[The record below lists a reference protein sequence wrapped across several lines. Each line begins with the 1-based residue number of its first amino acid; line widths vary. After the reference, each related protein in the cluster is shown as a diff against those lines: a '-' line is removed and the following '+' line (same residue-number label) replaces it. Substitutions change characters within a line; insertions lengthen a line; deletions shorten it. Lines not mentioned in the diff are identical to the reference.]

1 MDEATQQFVEK
12 VEEQQN
18 KYLVLNG
25 KYAGLT
31 IWLKD
36 LSPDFYTK
44 MQKVYGVVKL
54 PKPPKYEARTAS
66 GRVEE
71 HYMDE
76 LAAQQTVGGEVK
88 WLAYQ
93 QDLQEARAAQND
105 RVTMAMFY
113 YSVDF
118 ELPQDGWE
126 TEHHF
131 LGLNVPLDEQQKRA
145 HFLSVELDPTDI
157 AGLMA
162 QIMRKVGIN
171 EELVKEAE
179 DSFRGA
185 IRNQP
190 GQTGAMEDA
199 GGDQIGATQRPLATH
214 RSVRGSR
221 GGR

>member
-1 MDEATQQFVEK
+1 MTDE
-12 VEEQQN
+12 
-18 KYLVLNG
+18 VLEIAQDDPNRYVVHNG

-31 IWLKD
+31 IWLKE

-44 MQKVYGVVKL
+44 MQKVYGTVKI

-76 LAAQQTVGGEVK
+76 LAAQQTPGGEAK

-113 YSVDF
+113 YAVDF
-118 ELPQDGWE
+118 ELPDDGWE

-131 LGLNVPLDEQQKRA
+131 LGLTVPLDEQQKRA
-145 HFLSVELDPTDI
+145 HFLTVELDPVDI

-162 QIMRKVGIN
+162 KTMRKVGIN

-185 IRNQP
+185 IRNGP
-190 GQTGAMEDA
+190 GQAGTVEDP
-199 GGDQIGATQRPLATH
+199 GGDSAGTAKGTLATH
-214 RSVRGSR
+214 RSIRGST
-221 GGR
+221 GRR